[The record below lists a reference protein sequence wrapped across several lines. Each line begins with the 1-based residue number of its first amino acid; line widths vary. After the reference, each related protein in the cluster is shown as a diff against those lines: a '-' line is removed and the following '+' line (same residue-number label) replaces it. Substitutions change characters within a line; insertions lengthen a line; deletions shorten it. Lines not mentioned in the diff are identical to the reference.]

1 MCVKCTKMPGEVT
14 EKKICNIRAV
24 NMRTDMLDC
33 QVISL
38 CVSVCV
44 CSCAPV
50 HFTAP
55 SMQIESK
62 QQRVSVRDFGLS
74 MPRAQNGD
82 LPMLL
87 VCPVPVPAQGSSCV
101 GFGQAVPDEW
111 QPAQRLA

>member
-1 MCVKCTKMPGEVT
+1 MQHSRSKHAHC
-14 EKKICNIRAV
+14 
-24 NMRTDMLDC
+24 DMLDC
-33 QVISL
+33 QVKSL
-38 CVSVCV
+38 RVSVCVCV

>member
-1 MCVKCTKMPGEVT
+1 MQHSRSKY
-14 EKKICNIRAV
+14 I
-24 NMRTDMLDC
+24 RTDMLDC
-33 QVISL
+33 QVTSL

-62 QQRVSVRDFGLS
+62 QLRVSVRDFGLS

-87 VCPVPVPAQGSSCV
+87 VCPVPVPAQGSSCI

-111 QPAQRLA
+111 QPAQRLV